1 MIVRGWFLAIV
12 VMVVAGIVLV
22 GILGSGILPS
32 SFVSQHS
39 TTRTSIVFA
48 TSATVV
54 TQLPSGMILTSPV
67 FQEGGRIPSR
77 YTCTG
82 DGISP
87 PLAWSGAPKETKS
100 VALIIDD
107 PDTSRGIFTHWVIFN
122 IPASDNSLSEN
133 IPASGVLPNGATQG
147 SNGGGR
153 IGYTSPCPPSGTHH
167 YVFHLYAL
175 DTQLN
180 LQAGAT
186 KQDLLTAMTG
196 HILAEAQLIGLYSKN

>member
-1 MIVRGWFLAIV
+1 VRGVFLAIV
-12 VMVVAGIVLV
+12 VVVVVGIVLV
-22 GILGSGILPS
+22 GILGSGVLS
-32 SFVSQHS
+32 SSVVSQRS
-39 TTRTSIVFA
+39 TTVNSVVFA
-48 TSATVV
+48 TSASAV
-54 TQLPSGMILTSPV
+54 TQLPTGMVLTSVV
-67 FQEGGRIPSR
+67 FQEGGRIPSM

-87 PLAWSGAPKETKS
+87 PLAWSGAPKGTKS
-100 VALIIDD
+100 VALIVDD
-107 PDTSRGIFTHWVIFN
+107 PDAPRGIFTHWVIFN

-133 IPASGVLPNGATQG
+133 VPASGILPNGATQG

-153 IGYTSPCPPSGTHH
+153 IGYTRPCPPSGTHH

-196 HILAEAQLIGLYSKN
+196 HILAEAQLTGLYSRS

>member
-1 MIVRGWFLAIV
+1 MR
-12 VMVVAGIVLV
+12 
-22 GILGSGILPS
+22 
-32 SFVSQHS
+32 
-39 TTRTSIVFA
+39 IVFA

-54 TQLPSGMILTSPV
+54 TQLPPGMVLTSPV
-67 FQEGGRIPSR
+67 FQDGGRIPSR
-77 YTCTG
+77 YTCTR

-107 PDTSRGIFTHWVIFN
+107 PDAPRGIFTHWVIFN

-175 DTQLN
+175 DTQLS

-186 KQDLLTAMTG
+186 KQDLLTAMAG
-196 HILAEAQLIGLYSKN
+196 HILAEAQLIGLYSRS